1 MRNPVLLKA
10 ATTPHRTPMESFTA
24 RSMAV
29 TAMSGIIALLNCGP
43 AAAHAGTGLAGGFV
57 SGASHPFRGVDHLL
71 AMVAVGLWGAF
82 LGRPLLYGLP
92 VMFPLM
98 MVCGAA
104 LGMFGVSWPAVDA
117 GVGLSVLVLG
127 SCIAVRWKAPVWAA
141 CLLAGI
147 FALFHG
153 YAHGRELPSA
163 ADPIGFSLGFV
174 FATGLLHATGIGIGL
189 TKDLPGGVAVARG
202 VGGVIGGTG
211 IWFLTKAIGS

>member
-1 MRNPVLLKA
+1 MRNPVLLA
-10 ATTPHRTPMESFTA
+10 AITPHRTPIESFSV

-29 TAMSGIIALLNCGP
+29 TGMSGIVALLNCGL

-57 SGASHPFRGVDHLL
+57 SGVSHPFNGVDHLL

-82 LGRPLLYGLP
+82 LGRPLLYALP
-92 VMFPLM
+92 VVFPLM

-141 CLLAGI
+141 CLIAGI
-147 FALFHG
+147 FAVLHG

-163 ADPIGFSLGFV
+163 ADPFGFSLGFV
-174 FATGLLHATGIGIGL
+174 FATGLLHATGIGIGFINGL
-189 TKDLPGGVAVARG
+189 SGGVAVTRG
-202 VGGVIGGTG
+202 VGGVISATG
-211 IWFLTKAIGS
+211 IWFLTKANGS

>member
-1 MRNPVLLKA
+1 VLLKA
-10 ATTPHRTPMESFTA
+10 AITPHRTPMESSTA

-29 TAMSGIIALLNCGP
+29 TAMSGIIALLNCDL
-43 AAAHAGTGLAGGFV
+43 AAAHEGTGLAGGFV
-57 SGASHPFRGVDHLL
+57 SGVSHPFRGVDHLL

-82 LGRPLLYGLP
+82 LGRPLLYALP

-141 CLLAGI
+141 CLIAGI

-174 FATGLLHATGIGIGL
+174 FATGLLHATGIGIGFL
-189 TKDLPGGVAVARG
+189 NHLPGGVAVTRG
-202 VGGVIGGTG
+202 VGGAIGGTG